1 MQMYRDTSDH
11 GLCLS
16 EYIYIYVCMY
26 LFVYL
31 CMYFIY
37 IYIYIHIHIQRN
49 IRDNWRSLEMSRDI
63 DRCQI
68 CSQKE
73 HNLDK

>member
-16 EYIYIYVCMY
+16 EYIYMYVCIY
-26 LFVYL
+26 LSIYL
-31 CMYFIY
+31 CIS
-37 IYIYIHIHIQRN
+37 YIYIHIHIQRD

-63 DRCQI
+63 DR
-68 CSQKE
+68 
-73 HNLDK
+73 